1 LEEKISIHEK
11 GSGETIYVYVNE
23 YKGTKYF
30 HIREWYL
37 DVKDNERKP
46 TKKGVTLPLD
56 KIDALIEAINKLRE
70 EVDSQAAP
78 AQ

>member
-1 LEEKISIHEK
+1 MEEKISIHEK